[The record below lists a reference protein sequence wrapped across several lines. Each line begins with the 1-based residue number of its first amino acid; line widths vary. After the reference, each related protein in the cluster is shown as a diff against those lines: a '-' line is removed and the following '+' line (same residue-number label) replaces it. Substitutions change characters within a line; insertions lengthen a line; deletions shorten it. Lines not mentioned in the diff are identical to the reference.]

1 MKSSAIAVVAL
12 VVAAG
17 VAAAQTPAPPA
28 SAAAP
33 GNAAAAAPG
42 NASAALPP
50 GHPDDGQTVFKK
62 CMACHQ
68 IGPTAKNSV
77 GPVLNGVVGR
87 KAGTYP
93 GYAYSDAN
101 KSSGVVWNE
110 DALAP
115 YLAAPKEFMPGTKMS
130 FPGLMMP
137 QDVADVIAYLKLFD
151 AEGNK
156 KPTT

>member
-1 MKSSAIAVVAL
+1 MKLYPAVFL
-12 VVAAG
+12 
-17 VAAAQTPAPPA
+17 AAALAGAALAQ
-28 SAAAP
+28 AAARGP
-33 GNAAAAAPG
+33 AAPAA
-42 NASAALPP
+42 NAVAPVGDAAAALPP
-50 GHPDDGQTVFKK
+50 GHPEDGQTVFKK

-77 GPVLNGVVGR
+77 GPALNGLIGR

-101 KSSGVVWNE
+101 KNSGVVWNE

-130 FPGLMMP
+130 FPGLVMP

-151 AEGNK
+151 ADGNK